1 MNKILLITRPK
12 HDATVYYLFH
22 WAKKIIE
29 LAKNKSISV
38 LDLSEKRA
46 NCKEVT
52 SILQKKEPL
61 LVFFNGHGDEGCI
74 MGHNNEVLLAVGK
87 NEQLLIS
94 KIIYSLSCRS
104 GKKLGLKGV
113 QIGASAYLGYDDDF
127 IFVRDE
133 NKLRTPLEDKT
144 AQLFLE
150 PSNQIMVSML
160 KGHTAGNS
168 HERSKRNF
176 RKSVLKVASS
186 ESYDNYLIP
195 YLIWNMQHQVCLGN
209 ENASFK

>member
-29 LAKNKSISV
+29 LAKSKSISV
-38 LDLSEKRA
+38 LDLDEKRA
-46 NCKEVT
+46 NCKEV
-52 SILQKKEPL
+52 SSMLQKKEPL
-61 LVFFNGHGDEGCI
+61 LVFLNGHGDDGCV
-74 MGHNNEVLLAVGK
+74 MGHDNEILIAVGK

-104 GKKLGLKGV
+104 GKKLGFKSV
-113 QIGASAYLGYDDDF
+113 QIGASAYIGYDDDF
-127 IFVRDE
+127 IFVIDE
-133 NKLRTPLEDKT
+133 NKLRAPLEDNV

-150 PSNQIMVSML
+150 SSNQVMISII
-160 KGHTAGNS
+160 KGHTVGNS

-176 RKSVLKVASS
+176 RKSILKVASS
-186 ESYDNYLIP
+186 ESHNNYLIP
-195 YLIWNMQHQVCLGN
+195 YLIWDMQHQVCLGDKN
-209 ENASFK
+209 VSFR

>member
-1 MNKILLITRPK
+1 M
-12 HDATVYYLFH
+12 
-22 WAKKIIE
+22 
-29 LAKNKSISV
+29 
-38 LDLSEKRA
+38 SEKRA

-87 NEQLLIS
+87 NEQLLIF

-209 ENASFK
+209 VNASFK